1 MNKMSKRRQIEIITT
16 LLNQSNLDY
25 VENVYSLLI
34 EEDLEVIK
42 EVLGNDNYEAL
53 KTMILEEEI
62 QEMIL
67 QDEENNKNIKNI
79 KHWLKCLKNV

>member
-1 MNKMSKRRQIEIITT
+1 MSKKRQIKMITT

-34 EEDLEVIK
+34 EEDLEVIR

-53 KTMILEEEI
+53 KTIILEEE
-62 QEMIL
+62 
-67 QDEENNKNIKNI
+67 
-79 KHWLKCLKNV
+79 

>member
-1 MNKMSKRRQIEIITT
+1 MSKISKRRQIEIITT
-16 LLNQSNLDY
+16 LLNQSDLDY

-34 EEDLEVIK
+34 EEDLEVIR

-62 QEMIL
+62 QIKK
-67 QDEENNKNIKNI
+67 NKKI
-79 KHWLKCLKNV
+79 

>member
-1 MNKMSKRRQIEIITT
+1 MSKMSKRRQIEIITT
-16 LLNQSNLDY
+16 LLNKSNLDY

-53 KTMILEEEI
+53 KTMILAEEEY
-62 QEMIL
+62 
-67 QDEENNKNIKNI
+67 
-79 KHWLKCLKNV
+79 